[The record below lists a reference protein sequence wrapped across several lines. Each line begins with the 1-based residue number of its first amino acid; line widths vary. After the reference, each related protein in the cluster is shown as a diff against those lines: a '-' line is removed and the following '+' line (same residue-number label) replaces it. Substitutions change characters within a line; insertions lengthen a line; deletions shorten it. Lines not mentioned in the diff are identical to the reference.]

1 MLDRIHTVTL
11 DIEKCK
17 GCIACMQRCPTE
29 AIRVRDG
36 KARVLYDKCI
46 GCGECVRI
54 CPNQAKKAVYDS
66 LDIINNYKYKIA
78 LPAPSLF
85 GQFNDLENLGI
96 IIKALKNIGFD
107 EVVEVAQGAELVS
120 EATRNMLE
128 EDVLKKPILNTA
140 CPAVLQLILLNY
152 HNLVDNLLPLLP
164 PVDIMA
170 KIARE
175 KAEKKLQPLIS
186 QGIFKKEDIGVFFLS
201 PCPAKVF
208 ALKSGIGVKKPTVD
222 GILAISEIY
231 FKALNEIKKADADED
246 SHTGVLG
253 LSWASSGGESAGIF
267 RDKYLAADGVE
278 NCINILNELEN
289 GKLKDI
295 EFIELN
301 ACPGG
306 CVGGVLN
313 IENPFVAKAKI
324 RSLRKYLP
332 ITRNSMAKEGKNL
345 DFFKW
350 ECSPEV
356 NDALKLDENFEE
368 ALRKMHEIDAIL
380 KQLPLLDCGMCGA
393 PSCRAFALDILNGE
407 VTIDKCTRRE
417 EQKG

>member
-1 MLDRIHTVTL
+1 
-11 DIEKCK
+11 
-17 GCIACMQRCPTE
+17 MQRCPTE

-36 KARVLYDKCI
+36 KARVLYEKCI

-54 CPNQAKKAVYDS
+54 CPHQAKKAVYDS
-66 LDIINNYKYKIA
+66 LDIINNFKYKIA

-85 GQFNDLENLGI
+85 GQFNDIENLGI

-107 EVVEVAQGAELVS
+107 EIVEVAQGAELIS

-128 EDVLKKPILNTA
+128 EDTLKKPIISTA

-152 HNLVDNLLPLLP
+152 HNFIDNLLPLLP
-164 PVDIMA
+164 PVDVMA
-170 KIARE
+170 KLARE
-175 KAEKKLQPLIS
+175 KAEKKLEPLIKK
-186 QGIFKKEDIGVFFLS
+186 GEMKKEDIGVFFLS

-208 ALKSGIGVKKPTVD
+208 ALKSGIGVNKPTVD
-222 GILAISEIY
+222 GVLAISDVY
-231 FKALNEIKKADADED
+231 FKALSAIKNAEADDD

-332 ITRNSMAKEGKNL
+332 ITRNSMAKEKKNL
-345 DFFKW
+345 EFFKW
-350 ECSPEV
+350 ECSPEL
-356 NDALKLDENFEE
+356 NDALKLAENFED
-368 ALRKMHEIDAIL
+368 ALKKMRQIDDIL
-380 KQLPLLDCGMCGA
+380 KQLPMLDCGLCGA
-393 PSCRAFALDILNGE
+393 PSCRAFALDIISGAA
-407 VTIDKCTRRE
+407 TIAQCPRRQE
-417 EQKG
+417 K

>member
-1 MLDRIHTVTL
+1 MTQRLHTVTL
-11 DIEKCK
+11 DIDKCK

-36 KARVLYDKCI
+36 KARVLYEKCI

-54 CPNQAKKAVYDS
+54 CPHQAKKAVYDN
-66 LDIINNYKYKIA
+66 LEIINNFKYKIA

-85 GQFNDLENLGI
+85 GQFSDIENLGI

-128 EDVLKKPILNTA
+128 DGSLKKPILSTA

-164 PVDIMA
+164 PVDVMA
-170 KIARE
+170 KLARE
-175 KAEKKLQPLIS
+175 KAEKKFAEDIKLGRL
-186 QGIFKKEDIGVFFLS
+186 KKEDIGVFFLS

-208 ALKSGIGVKKPTVD
+208 ALKSGIGVENPVVD
-222 GILAISEIY
+222 GVLAVSEIFFKILSEIKSQDISE
-231 FKALNEIKKADADED
+231 E

-253 LSWASSGGESAGIF
+253 LSWAASGGESAGIF
-267 RDKYLAADGVE
+267 KDKYLAADGVE
-278 NCINILNELEN
+278 NCINVLKELEN
-289 GKLKDI
+289 GKLEDI

-332 ITRNSMAKEGKNL
+332 ITRNSMAKENKSL

-350 ECSPEV
+350 ECSPEI
-356 NDALKLDENFEE
+356 NDALKLDENFQE
-368 ALRKMHEIDAIL
+368 ALKKMREIDDIL
-380 KQLPLLDCGMCGA
+380 KKLPMLDCGLCGA
-393 PSCRAFALDILNGE
+393 PSCRAFALDVALGE
-407 VTIDKCTRRE
+407 ISIDACTRKE
-417 EQKG
+417 KIE

>member
-1 MLDRIHTVTL
+1 MTERIHTVTL
-11 DIEKCK
+11 DIDKCK

-36 KARVLYDKCI
+36 KARVLYEKCI

-54 CPNQAKKAVYDS
+54 CPHQAKKAVYDS
-66 LDIINNYKYKIA
+66 LDIINNFKYKIA

-85 GQFNDLENLGI
+85 GQFNDIENLGI

-107 EVVEVAQGAELVS
+107 EIVEVAQGAELIS

-128 EDVLKKPILNTA
+128 EDTLKKPIISTA

-152 HNLVDNLLPLLP
+152 HNFIDNLLPLLP
-164 PVDIMA
+164 PVDVMA
-170 KIARE
+170 KLARE
-175 KAEKKLQPLIS
+175 KAEKKLEPLIKK
-186 QGIFKKEDIGVFFLS
+186 GEMKKEDIGVFFLS

-208 ALKSGIGVKKPTVD
+208 ALKSGIGVNKPTVD
-222 GILAISEIY
+222 GVLAISDVY
-231 FKALNEIKKADADED
+231 FKALSAIKNAEADDD

-332 ITRNSMAKEGKNL
+332 ITRNSMAKEKKNL
-345 DFFKW
+345 EFFKW
-350 ECSPEV
+350 ECSPEL
-356 NDALKLDENFEE
+356 NDALKLAENFED
-368 ALRKMHEIDAIL
+368 ALKKMRQIDDIL
-380 KQLPLLDCGMCGA
+380 KQLPMLDCGLCGA
-393 PSCRAFALDILNGE
+393 PSCRAFALDIISGAA
-407 VTIDKCTRRE
+407 TIAQCPRRQE
-417 EQKG
+417 K